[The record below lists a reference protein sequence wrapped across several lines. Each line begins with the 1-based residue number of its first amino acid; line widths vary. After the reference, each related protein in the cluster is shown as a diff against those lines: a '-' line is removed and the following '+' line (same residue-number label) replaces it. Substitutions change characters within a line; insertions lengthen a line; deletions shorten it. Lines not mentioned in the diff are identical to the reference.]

1 MLKRKMT
8 DRLLE
13 WKNTKDKECLL
24 VKGARQIGKTF
35 IIEAFAQKHYKHFVE
50 INFEQHPEM
59 KAIFDGSLS
68 VPELIQRITLYLP
81 DAEFVPQETLLFLD
95 EIQSCPQ
102 ARTSLKFW
110 AIDNQYDVIAT
121 GSLLG
126 INYKEVSSYPVGY
139 ERQIDMYALDF
150 EEFLWALGVKE
161 SLIDGLRGHFTSGEA
176 IDSLIND
183 KVMSYLRE
191 YMVVGGM
198 PAVVNKFVETH
209 NFNLVH
215 SEQSKILADYLN
227 DIAKYAETA
236 DRPKARSCFLSIPKQ
251 LAKENTKF
259 QYSVVEQNG
268 TARKFANSLDWLRDA
283 GIVAYCYNLSA
294 LQFPLS
300 AYARDD
306 QFRIYM
312 SDIGLL
318 VSMYGFEMKAALI
331 DDTLEGPAK
340 GGIYENLMADILH
353 KKKYPL
359 YFYKKDDSSVE
370 IEFVLTHGASPLP
383 LEVKSKKGRSQSLNT
398 VLMWKGIEKGYKF
411 GMSNVGVVD
420 NKITMPLYL
429 AMFL

>member
-1 MLKRKMT
+1 MLKRRFT
-8 DRLLE
+8 DYLKH
-13 WKNTKDKECLL
+13 WKATKKNECLL
-24 VKGARQIGKTF
+24 VRGARQIGKTF
-35 IIEAFAQKHYKHFVE
+35 IIEDFARNNYESFVE
-50 INFEQHPEM
+50 INFEQSPAL
-59 KAIFDGSLS
+59 KSVFDGELTVAEMIKRIS
-68 VPELIQRITLYLP
+68 VHIPKARFIPHKTLI
-81 DAEFVPQETLLFLD
+81 FLD

-102 ARTSLKFW
+102 ARTSMKFW
-110 AIDNQYDVIAT
+110 ALDGNYDVVAS

-126 INYKEVSSYPVGY
+126 VNYNAVSSFPVGY
-139 ERQIDMYALDF
+139 ERQVDMFSLDF
-150 EEFLWALGVKE
+150 EEFLWAV
-161 SLIDGLRGHFTSGEA
+161 GLSQDV
-176 IDSLIND
+176 IDSLKNHFVNKE
-183 KVMSYLRE
+183 KVDESVHRKMMDYLRE

-198 PAVVNKFVETH
+198 PAVVNKFLETK
-209 NFNLVH
+209 NYGIVH
-215 SEQSKILADYLN
+215 QEQEKIISAYLN
-227 DIAKYAETA
+227 DIAKYAETVE
-236 DRPKARSCFLSIPKQ
+236 RPKARSCFLSIPRQ

-259 QYSVVEQNG
+259 QYSVVEPNG

-300 AYARDD
+300 AYVRDD

-331 DDTLEGPAK
+331 EDTLEGPAK

-370 IEFVLTHGASPLP
+370 IEFVLTNATSPLP
-383 LEVKSKKGRSQSLNT
+383 LEVKAKNGRSQSLNT
-398 VLMWKGIEKGYKF
+398 VLSWKGIENGYKF
-411 GMSNVGVVD
+411 GMCNVGVD
-420 NKITMPLYL
+420 DKKITMPLYL